1 MMSLTFLIT
10 LSLLAVASNADECS
24 TSQLLT
30 IASSSHLKGCTS
42 DVGFSGFSAISSL
55 SDEQI
60 KAVCGSSAC
69 MKLMDDIR
77 AMNFGDCIIQGTNI
91 SLGADILEPFKT
103 VCNGSGSAGGSATSV
118 EDGSVGSSSTANVA
132 TAAAVAIWVASI
144 AMMLML

>member
-42 DVGFSGFSAISSL
+42 DVGFSGLTAIASL

-77 AMNFGDCIIQGTNI
+77 AMDFGDCIIQGTNI
-91 SLGADILEPFKT
+91 SLGDDFLEPFKKT
-103 VCNGSGSAGGSATSV
+103 CSGSGSSTSV

-132 TAAAVAIWVASI
+132 TAAAVVIWVASI